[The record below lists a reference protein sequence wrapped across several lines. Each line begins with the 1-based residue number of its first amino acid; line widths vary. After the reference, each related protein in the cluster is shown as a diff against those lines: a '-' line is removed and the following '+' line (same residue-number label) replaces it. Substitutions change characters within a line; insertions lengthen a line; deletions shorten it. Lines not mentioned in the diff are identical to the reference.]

1 MQLKLRPFER
11 LHYNEPRCKCWDG
24 SREAKVLLAL
34 DIGNTAITIGVF
46 DGEKIRAR
54 WSIATDVENLVDEY
68 AILLL
73 NLLQTGGLSASDI
86 DEAVMGSVVPSLT
99 PVFQE
104 ACSRYFKVSPL
115 VVDLGVRTGIRILYD
130 SPRDVGADRV
140 IDAVAAIKLYGP
152 PLIIVD
158 FGTATVFDAISRE
171 GDYVGGAIAP
181 GIGISVEA
189 LFGRTA
195 KLPRIELERPKH
207 AIGKTTVS
215 AMQSGVIFGYVGLV
229 EGIITRMKAELEG
242 EAKVIATGGYAP
254 LIARETPLIEEVN
267 VDLTLVGLRLIQE
280 ANRQAVPGRQG
291 H

>member
-1 MQLKLRPFER
+1 M
-11 LHYNEPRCKCWDG
+11 
-24 SREAKVLLAL
+24 LLAL

-46 DGEKIRAR
+46 DGEQVRAR

-73 NLLQTGGLSASDI
+73 NLLRTEELSGDDI
-86 DEAVMGSVVPSLT
+86 DEAILGSVVPSLT

-104 ACSRYFKVSPL
+104 VCRRYFKVTPL
-115 VVDLGVRTGIRILYD
+115 VVDPGVRTGIRIIYD
-130 SPRDVGADRV
+130 SPRDVGADRI

-152 PLIIVD
+152 PLIVVD
-158 FGTATVFDAISRE
+158 FGTATVFDAISKE

-181 GIGISVEA
+181 GIGISLEA
-189 LFGRTA
+189 LFERTA

-215 AMQSGVIFGYVGLV
+215 AMQSGIVFGYVGLI
-229 EGIITRMKAELEG
+229 EGIISRMKAELDPD
-242 EAKVIATGGYAP
+242 AKVIATGGYAP
-254 LIARETPLIEEVN
+254 LIAKETPVIQEVN

-280 ANRQAVPGRQG
+280 ANRNQG

>member
-1 MQLKLRPFER
+1 M
-11 LHYNEPRCKCWDG
+11 
-24 SREAKVLLAL
+24 LLAL

-46 DGEKIRAR
+46 DGEAMRAR

-73 NLLQTGGLSASDI
+73 SLLNTEGLTGKDV
-86 DEAVMGSVVPSLT
+86 DEAILGSVVPSLT

-104 ACSRYFKVSPL
+104 VCRRYFKVTPL
-115 VVDLGVRTGIRILYD
+115 VVDPGVRTGIRILYD

-171 GDYVGGAIAP
+171 GDYVGGVIAP
-181 GIGISVEA
+181 GIGISLEA
-189 LFGRTA
+189 LFERTA
-195 KLPRIELERPKH
+195 KLPRIELERPRT

-215 AMQSGVIFGYVGLV
+215 AMQAGIIFGYVGLI
-229 EGIITRMKAELEG
+229 EGIIARMRKELDP

-254 LIARETPLIEEVN
+254 LIAKETPIIQEVN

-280 ANRQAVPGRQG
+280 ANRGQPLPTGRQAR
-291 H
+291 

>member
-1 MQLKLRPFER
+1 M
-11 LHYNEPRCKCWDG
+11 
-24 SREAKVLLAL
+24 LLAI

-46 DGEKIRAR
+46 NGEKIHSR

-73 NLLQTGGLSASDI
+73 NLLQTEDLRAADI
-86 DEAVMGSVVPSLT
+86 DEAILGSVVPSLT
-99 PVFQE
+99 PVFQDV
-104 ACSRYFKVSPL
+104 CRRYFKVTPL
-115 VVDLGVRTGIRILYD
+115 VVDPGVRTGIRILYD

-181 GIGISVEA
+181 GIGISLEA
-189 LFGRTA
+189 LFERTA
-195 KLPRIELERPKH
+195 KLPRIELERPKT

-215 AMQSGVIFGYVGLV
+215 AMQSGVIFGYVGLI
-229 EGIITRMKAELEG
+229 EGIIARMRKELEG

-254 LIARETPLIEEVN
+254 LIARETPVIQEVN

-280 ANRQAVPGRQG
+280 ANRGQAAAADRQAAGRG
-291 H
+291 R

>member
-1 MQLKLRPFER
+1 MSSAAYAKDTPGGRPSGRATFQETR
-11 LHYNEPRCKCWDG
+11 M
-24 SREAKVLLAL
+24 LLAL

-73 NLLQTGGLSASDI
+73 SLLQTENLSGADI
-86 DEAVMGSVVPSLT
+86 DEAVLGSVVPSLT
-99 PVFQE
+99 PTFQE
-104 ACSRYFKVSPL
+104 VCRRYFKVTPL
-115 VVDLGVRTGIRILYD
+115 VVDPGVRTGIRILYD

-181 GIGISVEA
+181 GIGISLQA
-189 LFGRTA
+189 LFERTA
-195 KLPRIELERPKH
+195 KLPRIELERPKT
-207 AIGKTTVS
+207 AIGKTTVN

-229 EGIITRMKAELEG
+229 EGIIARMKTELEG
-242 EAKVIATGGYAP
+242 EPKVIATGGYAP
-254 LIARETPLIEEVN
+254 LIARETPIIEEVN

-280 ANRQAVPGRQG
+280 ANKAQAAIGKG

>member
-1 MQLKLRPFER
+1 M
-11 LHYNEPRCKCWDG
+11 
-24 SREAKVLLAL
+24 LLAL
-34 DIGNTAITIGVF
+34 DVGNTAITIGVF

-54 WSIATDVENLVDEY
+54 WSIATDIENLVDEY

-73 NLLQTGGLSASDI
+73 NLLQTEGLRAADI
-86 DEAVMGSVVPSLT
+86 NEAVMGSVVPSLT
-99 PVFQE
+99 PVFQDV
-104 ACSRYFKVSPL
+104 CRRYFHVTPL
-115 VVDLGVRTGIRILYD
+115 VVDPGVKTGIRILYD

-140 IDAVAAIKLYGP
+140 IDAVAAVKLYGP

-181 GIGISVEA
+181 GIGISLEA
-189 LFGRTA
+189 LFRRAA
-195 KLPRIELERPKH
+195 KLPRIELERPRT
-207 AIGKTTVS
+207 AIGKTTVN

-229 EGIITRMKAELEG
+229 EGVIARMRAELEG

-254 LIARETPLIEEVN
+254 LIAHETPMIQEVN

-280 ANRQAVPGRQG
+280 ANRGQVVPSGSGRRG

>member
-1 MQLKLRPFER
+1 MATLRVMCEYR
-11 LHYNEPRCKCWDG
+11 GGGC
-24 SREAKVLLAL
+24 SQEAIMLLAL

-73 NLLQTGGLSASDI
+73 NLLHAENLSAGDVT
-86 DEAVMGSVVPSLT
+86 EAVMGSVVPSLT
-99 PVFQE
+99 PTFQE
-104 ACSRYFKVSPL
+104 VCRRYFQVTPL
-115 VVDLGVRTGIRILYD
+115 VVDPGVRTGIRILYD

-152 PLIIVD
+152 PLIVVD

-181 GIGISVEA
+181 GIGISLEA

-195 KLPRIELERPKH
+195 KLPRIELERPRT
-207 AIGKTTVS
+207 AIGKTTVN

-242 EAKVIATGGYAP
+242 EVKVIATGGYAP
-254 LIARETPLIEEVN
+254 LIARETPMIQEVN

-280 ANRQAVPGRQG
+280 ANRGQALTSATGKQR

>member
-1 MQLKLRPFER
+1 MPARR
-11 LHYNEPRCKCWDG
+11 RVGARDR
-24 SREAKVLLAL
+24 SRKANMLLAL

-73 NLLQTGGLSASDI
+73 NLLQTENLRAADI
-86 DEAVMGSVVPSLT
+86 DEAVLGSVVPSLT

-104 ACSRYFKVSPL
+104 VCRRYFKVAPL
-115 VVDLGVRTGIRILYD
+115 VVDPGVRTGIRILYD

-181 GIGISVEA
+181 GIGISLQA
-189 LFGRTA
+189 LFERTA
-195 KLPRIELERPKH
+195 KLPRIELERPRN
-207 AIGKTTVS
+207 AIGKTTVN

-229 EGIITRMKAELEG
+229 EGIIARMKKELDG
-242 EAKVIATGGYAP
+242 NAKVIATGGYAP
-254 LIARETPLIEEVN
+254 LIARETPVIEEVN

-280 ANRQAVPGRQG
+280 ANRGQATIGKG